1 MHVVRLKSETDFEGW
16 RDAARALLIERIK
29 PEAVSWLSGEGAS
42 DLFADTKA
50 DGARMFSL
58 AAATPT
64 VPKSFLT
71 SARKAVLHSDPER
84 FALLYRLLWR
94 LQRER
99 GLMETGIDP
108 EVSRLRDLV
117 KSVRRDQHKM
127 TAFVRFREVAT
138 ENGPLFI
145 AWFEPDHHIVEATA
159 DFFVKRFSAM
169 HWSILTPK
177 ACAHWDRQILTF
189 GPGASKKDAP
199 TDDALEDYWR
209 SYYASIFNPARVKLG
224 AMQKEMPQKYW
235 RNLPEAP
242 LIKELT
248 AGAARRATAMVEAPA
263 PEARANLQKLEPMPQ
278 KRKSAD
284 SIEALREAAAHCRDC
299 PLWKDATQTVFGEGP
314 ANAEVMFVGEQ
325 PGDQEDIAGKPFV
338 GPAGRLFDQALEET
352 GIDRR
357 ITYVTNAVKHFK
369 FVPRGKRRIHQK
381 PNTSEI
387 KVCRQW
393 FERER
398 DTIKPKLIVA
408 LGATAIYSVFGRN
421 MPVQKSRGEILE
433 LADGTHALITVH
445 PSFLLRVQPEDK
457 EREYKAFIHDLKIV
471 ERYLN
476 KERRAA

>member
-1 MHVVRLKSETDFEGW
+1 MRTVRLQSQTDFEGW
-16 RDAARALLIERIK
+16 RDAARALLVERTK
-29 PEAVSWLSGEGAS
+29 PEQVSWLAGEGAS
-42 DLFADTKA
+42 DLFADTKE

-64 VPKSFLT
+64 VPKSFLQF
-71 SARKAVLHSDPER
+71 ARKAVLHSEPER

-108 EVSRLRDLV
+108 DVSRLRDLV

-127 TAFVRFREVAT
+127 TAFVRFREIAT
-138 ENGPLFI
+138 ESGSLFI
-145 AWFEPDHHIVEATA
+145 AWFESDHHIVEATA
-159 DFFVKRFSAM
+159 DFFVKRFNTM
-169 HWSILTPK
+169 RWSILTPK
-177 ACAHWDRQILTF
+177 ACAHWDLQKLTF
-189 GPGASKKDAP
+189 GAGASRKDAP

-242 LIKELT
+242 LIKALT
-248 AGAARRATAMVEAPA
+248 GDAARRATSMIEAPA
-263 PEARANLQKLEPMPQ
+263 PAARATLQKLEAMPQ

-284 SIEALREAAAHCRDC
+284 SIEALRETAAHCRDC
-299 PLWKDATQTVFGEGP
+299 PLWKNATQTVFGEGP

-338 GPAGRLFDQALEET
+338 GPAGKLFDQALEET
-352 GIDRR
+352 GIDRN

-398 DTIKPKLIVA
+398 DTIRPKLIVA
-408 LGATAIYSVFGRN
+408 LGATAIYSVFGRT
-421 MPVQKSRGEILE
+421 MPVQKSRGEIIK

-457 EREYKAFIHDLKIV
+457 EREYEAFIHDLKIV
-471 ERYLN
+471 ARYL
-476 KERRAA
+476 KKDRRAA

>member
-1 MHVVRLKSETDFEGW
+1 
-16 RDAARALLIERIK
+16 
-29 PEAVSWLSGEGAS
+29 
-42 DLFADTKA
+42 
-50 DGARMFSL
+50 
-58 AAATPT
+58 
-64 VPKSFLT
+64 
-71 SARKAVLHSDPER
+71 
-84 FALLYRLLWR
+84 
-94 LQRER
+94 
-99 GLMETGIDP
+99 
-108 EVSRLRDLV
+108 
-117 KSVRRDQHKM
+117 
-127 TAFVRFREVAT
+127 
-138 ENGPLFI
+138 
-145 AWFEPDHHIVEATA
+145 
-159 DFFVKRFSAM
+159 
-169 HWSILTPK
+169 
-177 ACAHWDRQILTF
+177 
-189 GPGASKKDAP
+189 
-199 TDDALEDYWR
+199 
-209 SYYASIFNPARVKLG
+209 
-224 AMQKEMPQKYW
+224 
-235 RNLPEAP
+235 
-242 LIKELT
+242 
-248 AGAARRATAMVEAPA
+248 
-263 PEARANLQKLEPMPQ
+263 
-278 KRKSAD
+278 
-284 SIEALREAAAHCRDC
+284 
-299 PLWKDATQTVFGEGP
+299 
-314 ANAEVMFVGEQ
+314 MFVGEQ